1 MPPIRE
7 HQMTQPLISF
17 LEMAGQTG
25 FREVQ
30 TPSCSR
36 NDGVSR
42 LERKLIRLTLTWKL
56 FNKIVGLG
64 SLKELVRNNSF
75 IKNKAFLLK
84 KERTM
89 DLKTLQ
95 SHPVFSLSVQGI
107 CKKHNPSLNS
117 QYGKVVQLALIAA
130 E

>member
-7 HQMTQPLISF
+7 HQMTEPLISF

-42 LERKLIRLTLTWKL
+42 FERKLISLTLTWKL
-56 FNKIVGLG
+56 FNEIVGLG
-64 SLKELVRNNSF
+64 SLKELVRNNSS
-75 IKNKAFLLK
+75 IKNKGLLLK

-89 DLKTLQ
+89 DLKALQ
-95 SHPVFSLSVQGI
+95 LHLVFFFECTMYLQKI
-107 CKKHNPSLNS
+107 LCEPLKP
-117 QYGKVVQLALIAA
+117 IW
-130 E
+130 